1 MGILVNQNQ
10 IGGGGSS
17 NSPHNIG
24 DIFYTTRTD
33 NSLNGAVECNGS
45 QYNFS
50 DINGGD
56 NNIQALLEAG
66 KLPSVS
72 IAEFDTMVAEQGGC
86 DSWGIDTSYAYFR
99 PTGTLYM
106 IINPSSAPGLNDRD
120 IKYPFYT
127 DKECTQQAGTASVHN
142 AIMATILSS
151 SRETVVARL
160 PIGDTTVSNV
170 KYYCW
175 EASPGIYYT
184 VSEKPNIGDTIYI
197 ESSGSMTPS
206 GNFSTINKIGYAIN
220 GINIGQ
226 IAYTPENNVIGT
238 TYFKVPK
245 KIGRVLVR
253 SQKPTADNNYTWY
266 NVYADGWC
274 EQGGYINTLV
284 NNSDTNISF
293 PIEMADKFFSLS
305 LGQAFNVNYIY
316 EQRHAVENITKRT
329 TTGVL
334 VRNARFGGSTSAGIS
349 LSWQVSGYAAS
360 SEYAQSTWEYQNV
373 QVERP
378 MVQLFNGATDEALA
392 TCTEVLADVAGLKLA
407 TDGMID
413 YVVESQEPT
422 EANGYTWYR
431 LYKSGWVEQGG
442 SVPVSGNKAQLTG
455 VIELPIPMQTDKATQ
470 PFAIYKYL
478 SGQSYTIV
486 TAYYNSS
493 RTNVVATAQIIGSQ
507 SQSSGTLSVIASGY
521 AV

>member
-10 IGGGGSS
+10 IGGGGS
-17 NSPHNIG
+17 NSSHNIG

-50 DINGGD
+50 DFDSNLQSLFD
-56 NNIQALLEAG
+56 EG
-66 KLPSVS
+66 KLPYLPIS
-72 IAEFDTMVAEQGGC
+72 EFDAMVTNQGGC
-86 DSWGIDTSYAYFR
+86 DSFGYGTNELIIYPVTFVYGSSPEILCYTNITNWVEVETGSGNKLLNVKLYDKDTHEELVGYYVKDMPETDYYYVYNNSDEYMYGLEPVYPDR
-99 PTGTLYM
+99 DGEPITLPTG
-106 IINPSSAPGLNDRD
+106 GE
-120 IKYPFYT
+120 F
-127 DKECTQQAGTASVHN
+127 QA
-142 AIMATILSS
+142 
-151 SRETVVARL
+151 
-160 PIGDTTVSNV
+160 
-170 KYYCW
+170 
-175 EASPGIYYT
+175 
-184 VSEKPNIGDTIYI
+184 
-197 ESSGSMTPS
+197 
-206 GNFSTINKIGYAIN
+206 
-220 GINIGQ
+220 
-226 IAYTPENNVIGT
+226 T

-245 KIGRVLVR
+245 KVGRVLVR
-253 SQKPTADNNYTWY
+253 SQKPTVDNNYTWY

-378 MVQLFNGATDEALA
+378 MVQLFNGVTDEALA

-442 SVPVSGNKAQLTG
+442 KQYMIVPGNSQTIRTVISLPIEMNNVNYNTQLTQEQIKGAVTLAVAKRYEGATQDPSTKTTLNIIAINNKVADYTTPVNYMWQVSGMSAQG
-455 VIELPIPMQTDKATQ
+455 A
-470 PFAIYKYL
+470 
-478 SGQSYTIV
+478 
-486 TAYYNSS
+486 
-493 RTNVVATAQIIGSQ
+493 
-507 SQSSGTLSVIASGY
+507 
-521 AV
+521 

>member
-10 IGGGGSS
+10 IGGGAS
-17 NSPHNIG
+17 NSSHNIG

-50 DINGGD
+50 DFDSNL
-56 NNIQALLEAG
+56 QALFDDG
-66 KLPSVS
+66 KLPYLPIS
-72 IAEFDTMVAEQGGC
+72 EFDSMVTNQGGC
-86 DSWGIDTSYAYFR
+86 DVFGYGTTDDLVLYAVYIELAI
-99 PTGTLYM
+99 GEE
-106 IINPSSAPGLNDRD
+106 IQ
-120 IKYPFYT
+120 FYT
-127 DKECTQQAGTASVHN
+127 NVLNWHEAQKDIHGVLQGVKLYDKNTYQELVGWY
-142 AIMATILSS
+142 
-151 SRETVVARL
+151 
-160 PIGDTTVSNV
+160 V
-170 KYYCW
+170 KYDSIVGLYYIYNS
-175 EASPGIYYT
+175 EDEEQNRDGYFPGREDT
-184 VSEKPNIGDTIYI
+184 VTIDG
-197 ESSGSMTPS
+197 E
-206 GNFSTINKIGYAIN
+206 FQA
-220 GINIGQ
+220 
-226 IAYTPENNVIGT
+226 T

-378 MVQLFNGATDEALA
+378 MVQLFNGATDEAVA
-392 TCTEVLADVAGLKLA
+392 TCTEVLADVAGLKQT

-413 YVVESQEPT
+413 YVIESQEPT

-442 SVPVSGNKAQLTG
+442 TVPVSGNKAQLTG
-455 VIELPIPMQTDKATQ
+455 VIELPIQMQTDKIAQ
-470 PFAIYKYL
+470 PFAMYKYL

-493 RTNVVATAQIIGSQ
+493 RTNVVVTAQIMGSQ
-507 SQSSGTLSVIASGY
+507 SQSSGILSVIASGY

>member
-17 NSPHNIG
+17 NSSHNIG

-50 DINGGD
+50 DFDSNL
-56 NNIQALLEAG
+56 QALFDDG
-66 KLPSVS
+66 KLPYLP
-72 IAEFDTMVAEQGGC
+72 IGKFDEMVTNQGGC
-86 DSWGIDTSYAYFR
+86 DSFGYD
-99 PTGTLYM
+99 
-106 IINPSSAPGLNDRD
+106 
-120 IKYPFYT
+120 
-127 DKECTQQAGTASVHN
+127 
-142 AIMATILSS
+142 
-151 SRETVVARL
+151 
-160 PIGDTTVSNV
+160 
-170 KYYCW
+170 
-175 EASPGIYYT
+175 
-184 VSEKPNIGDTIYI
+184 
-197 ESSGSMTPS
+197 SG
-206 GNFSTINKIGYAIN
+206 A
-220 GINIGQ
+220 
-226 IAYTPENNVIGT
+226 

-245 KIGRVLVR
+245 KLGRVLVR
-253 SQKPTADNNYTWY
+253 TQKPKADYNYTWY
-266 NVYADGWC
+266 NVYSDGWV
-274 EQGGYINTLV
+274 EQGGTV
-284 NNSDTNISF
+284 NGRTSATATF
-293 PIEMADKFFSLS
+293 PVEMADTRYTVAHGNRS
-305 LGQAFNVNYIY
+305 VVY
-316 EQRHAVENITKRT
+316 EQVMTGTKT
-329 TTGVL
+329 TTSITVKSSNSDRS
-334 VRNARFGGSTSAGIS
+334 VSTD
-349 LSWQVSGYAAS
+349 WQVSGYAAS

-392 TCTEVLADVAGLKLA
+392 TCTEVLADVAGLKQ
-407 TDGMID
+407 TTGGMID

-455 VIELPIPMQTDKATQ
+455 VIELPIQMQTDKATQ
-470 PFAIYKYL
+470 PFATYKYL

-493 RTNVVATAQIIGSQ
+493 RTNVVATAQIMGSQ

>member
-10 IGGGGSS
+10 IGGGAS
-17 NSPHNIG
+17 NSSHNIG

-50 DINGGD
+50 DFDSNL
-56 NNIQALLEAG
+56 QALFDEG
-66 KLPSVS
+66 KLPYVS
-72 IAEFDTMVAEQGGC
+72 IGKFDSMVTNQGGC
-86 DSWGIDTSYAYFR
+86 DSFGFDNKNLYCWGTGLTTYYTKS
-99 PTGTLYM
+99 PT
-106 IINPSSAPGLNDRD
+106 P
-120 IKYPFYT
+120 K
-127 DKECTQQAGTASVHN
+127 
-142 AIMATILSS
+142 
-151 SRETVVARL
+151 
-160 PIGDTTVSNV
+160 IGDKV
-170 KYYCW
+170 YY
-175 EASPGIYYT
+175 
-184 VSEKPNIGDTIYI
+184 
-197 ESSGSMTPS
+197 SSGRPASFVLVSDIS
-206 GNFSTINKIGYAIN
+206 GLPNSIQIEGNGDRYTLTRNAENDILANF
-220 GINIGQ
+220 
-226 IAYTPENNVIGT
+226 
-238 TYFKVPK
+238 FKVPK
-245 KIGRVLVR
+245 KVGRVLVR
-253 SQKPTADNNYTWY
+253 TQKPTADNNYTWY

-274 EQGGYINTLV
+274 EQGGI
-284 NNSDTNISF
+284 
-293 PIEMADKFFSLS
+293 K
-305 LGQAFNVNYIY
+305 NVNSSGGTTVTLLVTMNNTNYIVTATAN
-316 EQRHAVENITKRT
+316 ETTDLSSAKITVALKT
-329 TTGVL
+329 TTTFKL
-334 VRNARFGGSTSAGIS
+334 NIDITRNVG
-349 LSWQVSGYAAS
+349 WQVSGYAAS

-392 TCTEVLADVAGLKLA
+392 TCTEVLADVAGLKQT

-413 YVVESQEPT
+413 YVIESQEPT

-455 VIELPIPMQTDKATQ
+455 TVELPIQMQTDKIAQ

>member
-1 MGILVNQNQ
+1 MGILINENQ
-10 IGGGGSS
+10 IGGGGS
-17 NSPHNIG
+17 NSSHNIG

-253 SQKPTADNNYTWY
+253 TQKPTADNNYTWY
-266 NVYADGWC
+266 NLYADGWV
-274 EQGGYINTLV
+274 EQGGTVKGGFSQSTNWNYRNVSLPIEMIDNSYINTFQATWNFSYGGQVGQDKVYATTDSTATTMRWAYILFSSATTMFV
-284 NNSDTNISF
+284 N
-293 PIEMADKFFSLS
+293 
-305 LGQAFNVNYIY
+305 
-316 EQRHAVENITKRT
+316 
-329 TTGVL
+329 
-334 VRNARFGGSTSAGIS
+334 
-349 LSWQVSGYAAS
+349 WQVSGYAAP
-360 SEYAQSTWEYQNV
+360 SEYTKDKWNYQNV

-378 MVQLFNGATDEALA
+378 MIQLFNSTTDTAVA
-392 TCTEVLADVAGLKLA
+392 TCNQVLADVSALNQG
-407 TDGMID
+407 D
-413 YVVESQEPT
+413 YVIETQFPT
-422 EANGYTWYR
+422 AENNYSWYR

-442 SVPVSGNKAQLTG
+442 YVSYTGSWINGHIDSVV
-455 VIELPIPMQTDKATQ
+455 LPIEFANTDYRIMIGRTQ
-470 PFAIYKYL
+470 PADGNVL
-478 SGQSYTIV
+478 TSYD
-486 TAYYNSS
+486 
-493 RTNVVATAQIIGSQ
+493 TNKTTTGFDIWS
-507 SQSSGTLSVIASGY
+507 Y
-521 AV
+521 AVNQSTAVASNWFAVGMSAQGRK

>member
-10 IGGGGSS
+10 IGGAS
-17 NSPHNIG
+17 NSSHNIG

-50 DINGGD
+50 DFDSNLKSLFD
-56 NNIQALLEAG
+56 EG
-66 KLPSVS
+66 KLPYVS
-72 IAEFDTMVAEQGGC
+72 ISEFDSMVTNQGGC
-86 DSWGIDTSYAYFR
+86 DSFGYGINEL
-99 PTGTLYM
+99 TLYPVELYQGSDYGTVFYSNVYDWDAIEPDPEENY
-106 IINPSSAPGLNDRD
+106 IIHGVKVYDKDTHEELVGYYVRKDPIGSGKYYYELYNADNEFVAD
-120 IKYPFYT
+120 INSP
-127 DKECTQQAGTASVHN
+127 H
-142 AIMATILSS
+142 LSS
-151 SRETVVARL
+151 GE
-160 PIGDTTVSNV
+160 PITAPLG
-170 KYYCW
+170 
-175 EASPGIYYT
+175 ELQA
-184 VSEKPNIGDTIYI
+184 
-197 ESSGSMTPS
+197 
-206 GNFSTINKIGYAIN
+206 
-220 GINIGQ
+220 
-226 IAYTPENNVIGT
+226 T

-245 KIGRVLVR
+245 KVGRVLVR
-253 SQKPTADNNYTWY
+253 TQKPTADNNYTWY
-266 NVYADGWC
+266 NVYVDGWC

-392 TCTEVLADVAGLKLA
+392 TCTEVLADVAGLKQT

-413 YVVESQEPT
+413 YVIESQEPT

-442 SVPVSGNKAQLTG
+442 KQYITVPGNSQTVRTAISLPIEMNNANYNTQLTQEQIKGAITLAVAKRYEGATQDPSTQTTLSIISINNKDGDYTTPVNYMWQVSGMSAQ
-455 VIELPIPMQTDKATQ
+455 
-470 PFAIYKYL
+470 
-478 SGQSYTIV
+478 
-486 TAYYNSS
+486 
-493 RTNVVATAQIIGSQ
+493 GSN
-507 SQSSGTLSVIASGY
+507 
-521 AV
+521 

>member
-10 IGGGGSS
+10 IGGGAS
-17 NSPHNIG
+17 NSSHNIG

-50 DINGGD
+50 DFDSNLQTLFD
-56 NNIQALLEAG
+56 EG
-66 KLPSVS
+66 KLPY
-72 IAEFDTMVAEQGGC
+72 ITIDEFDAMVTNQGGC
-86 DSWGIDTSYAYFR
+86 DSFGYRTSKMVKIYPIGNDTEPAQMYIE
-99 PTGTLYM
+99 L
-106 IINPSSAPGLNDRD
+106 
-120 IKYPFYT
+120 T
-127 DKECTQQAGTASVHN
+127 DQQFESFD
-142 AIMATILSS
+142 TILSQCNDGDILPY
-151 SRETVVARL
+151 RL
-160 PIGDTTVSNV
+160 YDIDT
-170 KYYCW
+170 KELLEGYYIKCTGTGFFQAYDNNN
-175 EASPGIYYT
+175 EEFGYFVDVPVFLYVRIDGEYIYD
-184 VSEKPNIGDTIYI
+184 VTIPDPDK
-197 ESSGSMTPS
+197 SQADP
-206 GNFSTINKIGYAIN
+206 
-220 GINIGQ
+220 
-226 IAYTPENNVIGT
+226 T